1 MRDTITGTTTGEV
14 VTYQTAFA
22 SKNLF
27 EFYQGHGFGD
37 SIPNYLRS
45 WYFYSFRYDDLGNR
59 VFQLSSILTSFKL
72 FPDWTESTQNDEHR
86 FDMIISD
93 RYPMILSSAIN
104 LGLGLSRNPCVPFT
118 GPTPPID
125 YSYISPN
132 ISFELCGDCGNWAI
146 FRAQYPANPEDFDKS
161 NFSYTSYNPSKSWP
175 AFVPLNISGNVSE
188 RELEFLTYQWTKYL
202 NFSDAE
208 VNPCIFGFNNSLTD
222 DMQIRLGSGQF
233 PMRLPNPPIVSS
245 SSSIHNYTPL
255 EGYAIFAGFL
265 GVVGGAVIVSA
276 LISSRS
282 KCCKSE
288 ESQSILHN
296 ESFAQ
301 RCTNSLI
308 SGARSI
314 ANLFGCR
321 RNRDYEED
329 VVLLERR

>member
-14 VTYQTAFA
+14 VTYEAAFA

-27 EFYQGHGFGD
+27 EFYQVHGFGD

-45 WYFYSFRYDDLGNR
+45 WYFYSFRYDDLGNQ
-59 VFQLSSILTSFKL
+59 VFQLSSILTSFKF

-104 LGLGLSRNPCVPFT
+104 LGLGLSRNPCVPFI

-146 FRAQYPANPEDFDKS
+146 FRAQYPANPNDFEKS

-202 NFSDAE
+202 NFSDSE

-222 DMQIRLGSGQF
+222 DMQIRLGQGQF
-233 PMRLPNPPIVSS
+233 PQRLPNPPTDHSYSSTHDGDKVQGAMIV
-245 SSSIHNYTPL
+245 
-255 EGYAIFAGFL
+255 L
-265 GVVGGAVIVSA
+265 GVAAGLAVASGML
-276 LISSRS
+276 LIIKS
-282 KCCKSE
+282 CKRLRSE

-301 RCTNSLI
+301 RCTNSLV

-329 VVLLERR
+329 GVLLERR

>member
-1 MRDTITGTTTGEV
+1 MKGTITETTTDGI
-14 VTYQTAFA
+14 VTYQSAFA
-22 SKNLF
+22 SANLLQY
-27 EFYQGHGFGD
+27 YQNLDFGNI
-37 SIPNYLRS
+37 IPNYLMT
-45 WYFYSFRYDDLGNR
+45 WYWYSFRYDASRDQ

-86 FDMIISD
+86 FDIIISD

-146 FRAQYPANPEDFDKS
+146 FRAQYPANPDDFDKS
-161 NFSYTSYNPSKSWP
+161 NFSYSYDPSRSWP
-175 AFVPLNISGNVSE
+175 VFVPLNISGNVSE
-188 RELEFLTYQWTKYL
+188 RDLKFLTYQWTKYL

-222 DMQIRLGSGQF
+222 DMQIRLGQGQF
-233 PMRLPNPPIVSS
+233 PQRLPSPPIVSS
-245 SSSIHNYTPL
+245 SSSSSIHENHGGGLYL
-255 EGYAIFAGFL
+255 MIGL
-265 GVVGGAVIVSA
+265 GSGAVVMICIA
-276 LISSRS
+276 NIIIARW
-282 KCCKSE
+282 KCDKSE

-296 ESFAQ
+296 ESLAQ
-301 RCTNSLI
+301 RCTNSLV

-321 RNRDYEED
+321 RNRDFEEEGIS
-329 VVLLERR
+329 LK